1 MAQCS
6 KLVIVQVNLCF
17 LNVDVKLKIKAGDC
31 MLADYFPCDL
41 AEQNC

>member
-1 MAQCS
+1 MAQCFR
-6 KLVIVQVNLCF
+6 LVIVQVNLCYP
-17 LNVDVKLKIKAGDC
+17 NVEVKLKIKAGDL